1 SPFSARQ
8 KGGYLS
14 AFFIAPRLLASI
26 IGHLFHGQ
34 IAVQQFRPVL
44 AVLFGLLLG
53 LNSAAASTQA
63 EPLLR
68 WGLLEDPNGRLTLA
82 DVRATPFTSLPAPQ
96 FARPATPGAV
106 WLHATLPP
114 LNEPRW
120 LWLLLPSAQQ
130 LDFYLVEGDRTVLHS
145 AVGERRPPNQALR
158 AGQAWLYSLP
168 NDGQAR
174 DVYVRM
180 STYHAP

>member
-34 IAVQQFRPVL
+34 IAVQQFRTVL
-44 AVLFGLLLG
+44 AVLFGRLLG

-82 DVRATPFTSLPAPQ
+82 AVRATPFTSLPAPQ
-96 FARPATPGAV
+96 LARPAAPVAAGR
-106 WLHATLPP
+106 HATLPP
-114 LNEPRW
+114 LDEPRW
-120 LWLLLPSAQQ
+120 RWLRLPSAQQ
-130 LDFYLVEGDRTVLHS
+130 LDFFLVEGDRTVPHS
-145 AVGERRPPNQALR
+145 AVGGRRPPNQCLR

-174 DVYVRM
+174 GVY
-180 STYHAP
+180 